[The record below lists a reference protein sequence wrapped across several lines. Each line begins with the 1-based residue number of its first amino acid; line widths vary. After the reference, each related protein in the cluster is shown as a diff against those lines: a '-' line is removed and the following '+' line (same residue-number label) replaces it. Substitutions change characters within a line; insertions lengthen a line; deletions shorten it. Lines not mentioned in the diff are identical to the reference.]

1 MKLFAK
7 KYVSPLPN
15 QGTFENVTIEDICLT
30 HKRNEKYLSIQFE
43 MSYEKNGQKVILDTK
58 EMGFLG
64 MEMDEVSSNKT
75 TTFSVQNPDYN
86 EQIEGSEERI
96 TVPLFD
102 YLMKHQ
108 GVMPSDYVMVDY
120 GYPTY
125 EKVMQYF
132 EGGTLENPEINITAP
147 LAIGFLL
154 TNLIMNGEPVGNQ
167 FKMMA

>member
-1 MKLFAK
+1 MKLTTQT
-7 KYVSPLPN
+7 YVSPLVN
-15 QGTFENVTIEDICLT
+15 QGTFENVIIQDVSLT
-30 HKRNEKYLSIQFE
+30 HKRLEKYISIGFE
-43 MSYEKNGQKVILDTK
+43 MSYIKNGQKVVLDTK

-64 MEMDEVSSNKT
+64 MEKDEVTSNRT
-75 TTFSVQNPDYN
+75 TTFSIPNPDYDT
-86 EQIEGSEERI
+86 QVEGSEERI

-108 GVMPSDYVMVDY
+108 GVMPADYVMVDY

-132 EGGTLENPEINITAP
+132 EGGTLENPEITISAP

-167 FKMMA
+167 FKMTV

>member
-1 MKLFAK
+1 MKLQSQF
-7 KYVSPLPN
+7 YISPN
-15 QGTFENVTIEDICLT
+15 ATQGEFKNVTIEDVCIT
-30 HKRNEKYLSIQFE
+30 HKRNEKYLSITFE
-43 MSYEKNGQKVILDTK
+43 MAYLKNSQKVVLDTVT
-58 EMGFLG
+58 MGFLG
-64 MEMDEVSSNKT
+64 MEGDEVSSNRT
-75 TTFSVQNPDYN
+75 TTMSIPNANYDVN
-86 EQIEGSEERI
+86 IEGSEERI
-96 TVPLFD
+96 TVPLFA
-102 YLMKHQ
+102 YLMANN